1 MKNEVIKLLKKK
13 SFYIVTFIFILFC
26 ILTNVVY
33 KTSLDFIETSEVSI
47 EELEL
52 ENQELNLNDNDD
64 LLIYVENLTNIRIE
78 ELKNDYSS
86 PVQEYLIENFL
97 YSTIYHVNE
106 AQYIL
111 NDEALKEE
119 YSLELD
125 ELIDRVE
132 DNDSQF
138 FLNQRITYLE
148 SRINETIGLEK
159 TRYEKLL
166 DLANYRLNH
175 RIPYDQD
182 NYLHQSLVFLEEN
195 MVEYVNL
202 QNDDSLTQEEEQR
215 LSFLEEEMSL
225 HQYVIEHQEDI
236 LNETNLRAVFIHFS
250 SEFGI
255 FILIYVIMIAGSIVS
270 EEFSR
275 GTIKTLLT
283 KPFKRS
289 TILTSKLLVVLLLI
303 PIIMFFM
310 SVVEIL
316 IGGIILGFDS
326 LSIPVVLYVDGSL
339 MSFSVLSYLGCLL
352 LSSLPMYLVI
362 GVLSFMIS
370 TITLSTSAAITIGF
384 LFYLLANVISNLAL
398 VYHLPIFRCFVSLYW
413 DFSYL
418 VTSSP
423 QPFDASIVTSIFVI
437 ILYLVLMLCLAYVT
451 FIKKDVK
458 NI

>member
-86 PVQEYLIENFL
+86 NVQEYLIKNFL

-148 SRINETIGLEK
+148 SRINETSGLEK

-175 RIPYDQD
+175 RIPYDQN

-225 HQYVIEHQEDI
+225 HQ
-236 LNETNLRAVFIHFS
+236 
-250 SEFGI
+250 
-255 FILIYVIMIAGSIVS
+255 
-270 EEFSR
+270 
-275 GTIKTLLT
+275 
-283 KPFKRS
+283 
-289 TILTSKLLVVLLLI
+289 
-303 PIIMFFM
+303 
-310 SVVEIL
+310 
-316 IGGIILGFDS
+316 
-326 LSIPVVLYVDGSL
+326 
-339 MSFSVLSYLGCLL
+339 
-352 LSSLPMYLVI
+352 
-362 GVLSFMIS
+362 
-370 TITLSTSAAITIGF
+370 
-384 LFYLLANVISNLAL
+384 
-398 VYHLPIFRCFVSLYW
+398 
-413 DFSYL
+413 
-418 VTSSP
+418 
-423 QPFDASIVTSIFVI
+423 
-437 ILYLVLMLCLAYVT
+437 
-451 FIKKDVK
+451 
-458 NI
+458 

>member
-175 RIPYDQD
+175 QIPYDQD

-236 LNETNLRAVFIHFS
+236 LNETNLRAVLINFS

-362 GVLSFMIS
+362 GVLSFMIG
-370 TITLSTSAAITIGF
+370 TVTLSTSAAITIGF

-398 VYHLPIFRCFVSLYW
+398 VYHLPIFRSFVSLYW

>member
-148 SRINETIGLEK
+148 SRINETSGLEK

-166 DLANYRLNH
+166 DLAYYRLNH
-175 RIPYDQD
+175 QIPYDQD

-362 GVLSFMIS
+362 GVLSFMIG
-370 TITLSTSAAITIGF
+370 TVTLSTSAAITIGF

-398 VYHLPIFRCFVSLYW
+398 VYHLPIFRSFVSLYW

-423 QPFDASIVTSIFVI
+423 QPYGASFLFSIFVI
-437 ILYLVLMLCLAYVT
+437 FAYAFIMLCITYVT
-451 FIKKDVK
+451 FGKKDVK

>member
-148 SRINETIGLEK
+148 SRINETSGLEK

-175 RIPYDQD
+175 QIPYDQD

-236 LNETNLRAVFIHFS
+236 LNETNLRAVLINFS

-398 VYHLPIFRCFVSLYW
+398 VYHLPIFRSFVSLYW

-423 QPFDASIVTSIFVI
+423 QPYGASFLFSIFVI
-437 ILYLVLMLCLAYVT
+437 FAYAFIMLCITYVT
-451 FIKKDVK
+451 FVKKDVK